1 MDKLPIVTKNQQKGN
16 QSATLLK
23 GILQNFCIVNEIRQ
37 EDDIGIDATGI
48 VLRDNKPSDLCFN
61 IQSKGTDEIENK
73 KLTSNLEYSYSIKVE
88 TINYWKQKK
97 DVTFLFLVDAT
108 NNKAYWVDAIEY
120 LKGKD
125 ISNQNS
131 VTIHIPQNQVI
142 SSNTKELPY
151 DFIFSIIRYYSN
163 FAPYINE
170 QLKLIQ
176 NSIEKFDVGKKL
188 IEIFDILNKN
198 IIEVNNTYK
207 ETIQKILDKI
217 EYDFGKSLYYA
228 HKLDQMDDIVRIY
241 CVNGVFND
249 SSMGYDGKSLKVIM
263 QEVND
268 LTNKEIDKID
278 DLEKLLMLSQKI
290 EEAKGNIMGFYREMA
305 YEDYPMVDHSEIEN
319 DFNMYLARRK
329 RKISMLGVK

>member
-1 MDKLPIVTKNQQKGN
+1 MDKLPIFTKNQQKGN
-16 QSATLLK
+16 QSATVLK
-23 GILQNFCIVNEIRQ
+23 SILQKFCIINEIGQ
-37 EDDIGIDATGI
+37 EQDIGIDFTGI

-61 IQSKGTDEIENK
+61 IQCKGTEDIESK
-73 KLTSNLEYSYSIKVE
+73 RLSSSLEYSYPIKIE

-108 NNKAYWVDAIEY
+108 VNKAYWVDVIEY

-142 SSNTKELPY
+142 SFDTKEMPN
-151 DFIFSIIRYYSN
+151 DFIFSVIRYYSN
-163 FAPYINE
+163 FAPYVNE
-170 QLKLIQ
+170 QLKSIQ
-176 NSIEKFDVGKKL
+176 KSIENLDVGKNL
-188 IEIFDILNKN
+188 IEILDILNKN

-241 CVNGVFND
+241 CVNGIFND
-249 SSMGYDGKSLKVIM
+249 SSMGYDGKSLKVII

-268 LTNKEIDKID
+268 LRNMEIDKID
-278 DLEKLLMLSQKI
+278 DLEKLLMLSHKI
-290 EEAKGNIMGFYREMA
+290 EEVEGNIMGFYREMA
-305 YEDYPMVDHSEIEN
+305 YEDCPMGDHSEIEN
-319 DFNMYLARRK
+319 DFGMYLARRIK
-329 RKISMLGVK
+329 